1 MDDFIKRQKK
11 VSNYIEAQED
21 NVDQLVEEITEY
33 KSQLQDSSGVDRLE
47 VESNLAFIENELR
60 RLEFRLKK
68 VRKAE

>member
-21 NVDQLVEEITEY
+21 NVDQLVEEIAEY

-60 RLEFRLKK
+60 RLRQLNL
-68 VRKAE
+68 